1 MPETPVKTIR
11 IPQDLRKAIREEAE
25 RRGSNESAIIREA
38 VRAYLESQSK
48 EKAR

>member
-11 IPQDLRKAIREEAE
+11 IPQDMRKAIREEAN

-38 VRAYLESQSK
+38 VLAYLKSHPKENSQ
-48 EKAR
+48 